1 MNGPTRSVVLPSG
14 RVLSSIPRMPTEPV
28 RVAIVNDYEIVV
40 AGIAAVL
47 APFDERVRVVE
58 LDSRVSVRS
67 EVDVVLYDSFG
78 QVQGDAV
85 NVRGILADS
94 GARLVVF
101 SWNTEP
107 ELVTRAI
114 KAGAAGY
121 VSKGSSAEQLVDA
134 IERVADGEQ
143 VQPETEGDDFG
154 RWPGADLGLS
164 AREAE
169 VLALICQGLSNQDI
183 AERAFI
189 GINTVKTYIRTLYR
203 KIGAG
208 SRTQA
213 VLWGMDHG
221 FQPDRTRVVLED

>member
-1 MNGPTRSVVLPSG
+1 
-14 RVLSSIPRMPTEPV
+14 MPTEPV

-85 NVRGILADS
+85 DVRGILADS

-107 ELVTRAI
+107 ELVARAI

-121 VSKGSSAEQLVDA
+121 VSKGSSAEQLVEA

-143 VQPETEGDDFG
+143 VQPETEGDGFG